1 MAIDFYGDILFTTD
15 QQLNTHPHQVK
26 AFREASLRGWQ
37 YAMQHPEEIIDLIL
51 AKYSQRHSRDYYLF
65 EAKQMAALIQPM
77 LVEMG
82 YMNPGRWRHIADTY
96 AEIDLLPHHFSLDGF
111 LYDPNPQLNLT
122 WIYLGFTLALVLI
135 GMIGIVAFYIYRINR
150 RLGHTLQQSRQAEID
165 LRKLSIAVEQ
175 SPVSVVITDLDTV
188 IQYVNPRFTQ
198 VTGYSAAEAI
208 CLLYTSPSPRD

>member
-1 MAIDFYGDILFTTD
+1 MVF
-15 QQLNTHPHQVK
+15 
-26 AFREASLRGWQ
+26 
-37 YAMQHPEEIIDLIL
+37 
-51 AKYSQRHSRDYYLF
+51 
-65 EAKQMAALIQPM
+65 
-77 LVEMG
+77 
-82 YMNPGRWRHIADTY
+82 
-96 AEIDLLPHHFSLDGF
+96 
-111 LYDPNPQLNLT
+111 YDPNTQLNLT
-122 WIYLGFTLALVLI
+122 WIYLGFTLALMLI

-208 CLLYTSPSPRD
+208 GQKPHILNSGQTAKPSSMKCGAICIKVTPGLANLSTGAKMAMFIMKKPAFHQ